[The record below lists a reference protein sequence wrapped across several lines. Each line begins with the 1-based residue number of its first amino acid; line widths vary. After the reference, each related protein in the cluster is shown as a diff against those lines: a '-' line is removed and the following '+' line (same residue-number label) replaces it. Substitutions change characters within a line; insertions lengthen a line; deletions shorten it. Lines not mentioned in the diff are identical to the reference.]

1 MSVAAVAASPVAS
14 SQGPAAAG
22 SAVAGYVE
30 AVTVNAVLGWAWVAG
45 RPDRLRMEL
54 RLGAETVAEA
64 AADELREDL
73 ARNGI
78 GDGRHAFTLPVP
90 DAYRPRL
97 AELRVFACLPDGDA
111 VPLGTPPV
119 DGGLD
124 ARLQAL
130 QRGMEMLVGS
140 QRVLHRNLQAALL
153 ARAEGTAAAAQAA
166 EAGDAQRSLQDGF
179 ATLEQFVVRL
189 EAALVQGVAPAA
201 APGAPRWAMRGLAA
215 ATAGS
220 LLLSTWA
227 LLHAMP
233 G

>member
-1 MSVAAVAASPVAS
+1 MSVAAVASLPAPAT
-14 SQGPAAAG
+14 GPAAV
-22 SAVAGYVE
+22 SPAVAGYVE
-30 AVTVNAVLGWAWVAG
+30 AVTANAVLGWAWVAG
-45 RPDRLRMEL
+45 QPDRLRMEL
-54 RLGAETVAEA
+54 RLDAVTVAEA

-90 DAYRPRL
+90 EAHRPRL
-97 AELRVFACLPDGDA
+97 AELRVFACLPDGKA

-119 DGGLD
+119 DGGLEE
-124 ARLQAL
+124 RLQAL

-153 ARAEGTAAAAQAA
+153 ARAEGTAAPASPADAA
-166 EAGDAQRSLQDGF
+166 EAQRSLQDGF

-189 EAALVQGVAPAA
+189 EAALVQGAAPAA
-201 APGAPRWAMRGLAA
+201 PPVASRWAMRGLAA
-215 ATAGS
+215 AAAGS

-227 LLHAMP
+227 LLHVMP